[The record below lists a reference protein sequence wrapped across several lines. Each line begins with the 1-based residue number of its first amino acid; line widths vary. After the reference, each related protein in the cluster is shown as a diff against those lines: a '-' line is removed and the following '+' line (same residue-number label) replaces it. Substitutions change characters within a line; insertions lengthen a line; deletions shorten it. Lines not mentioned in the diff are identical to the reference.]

1 MAADGTGTDVS
12 MPFWAKVTVA
22 LATLMAIV
30 LVVLE
35 LECESWRHWW
45 AERPIVA
52 GLVSGGLLLGPLLL
66 VFERLIEGNIA
77 KREAQRLRA
86 EQERWRDP
94 ALDALRTYR
103 DEARRVLVTLDEQL
117 RAEGQETGETVSN
130 LDRAQL
136 VELIAAQRPPG
147 FAAVANAVRARA
159 THSSSLAVSAL
170 YLLTLAPQLIE
181 YREPV
186 SSLQHAALDIADR
199 CAAGADTGARGL
211 ADAAAAFED
220 EVNLLKEKLA
230 TVSAA
235 PAPG

>member
-1 MAADGTGTDVS
+1 MGADGAGTDVS

-22 LATLMAIV
+22 LAALTAIA

-35 LECESWRHWW
+35 LVCESWRHWW
-45 AERPIVA
+45 ADRPIVA

-66 VFERLIEGNIA
+66 VFERLIEGDIA
-77 KREAQRLRA
+77 KREAQRLQA

-94 ALDALRTYR
+94 ALDALRIYR
-103 DEARRVLVTLDEQL
+103 EEARRVPVTLDEQL
-117 RAEGQETGETVSN
+117 LAEGQETGETVSN
-130 LDRAQL
+130 LTRAEL
-136 VELIAAQRPPG
+136 VDLIAAQRPAG
-147 FAAVANAVRARA
+147 FAAVADAVRARA
-159 THSSSLAVSAL
+159 THASSLAVSAL

-186 SSLQHAALDIADR
+186 SSLQHAALELADR
-199 CAAGADTGARGL
+199 CAAAAETGARGL
-211 ADAAAAFED
+211 ADAAAEFEG
-220 EVNLLKEKLA
+220 EVEALKEKLA